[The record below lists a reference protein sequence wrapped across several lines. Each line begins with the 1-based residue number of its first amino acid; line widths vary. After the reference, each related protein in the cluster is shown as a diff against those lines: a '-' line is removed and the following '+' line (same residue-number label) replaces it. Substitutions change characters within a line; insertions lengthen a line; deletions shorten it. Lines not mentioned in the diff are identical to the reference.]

1 MSTIDNLVRK
11 YWNQHTEMLEQG
23 YKPLEVAA
31 VLMVQA
37 LTIYKTVLNAD
48 EYEKIVDGMSDRR
61 DEIKPL
67 PQIEK
72 INLQ

>member
-1 MSTIDNLVRK
+1 
-11 YWNQHTEMLEQG
+11 
-23 YKPLEVAA
+23 
-31 VLMVQA
+31 
-37 LTIYKTVLNAD
+37 LNAD